1 MEKRKTYTKPCLEQ
15 VQLALE
21 EAVLAGC
28 KAESLT
34 TGPARVGPRP
44 YGDCQSTGGAEC
56 LWIQT

>member
-28 KAESLT
+28 KAEIRAA
-34 TGPARVGPRP
+34 GPAAVGGRP
-44 YGDCQSTGGAEC
+44 YGDCQSSGSEC